1 MERPMSTGVQALAA
15 LVHDS
20 SDQRRHKRVDLRFK
34 VRLYPLPRVHQ
45 VTADGHHVAAEDA
58 LQGSGFTE
66 NLSQGGL
73 GLRWPREAAGVEA
86 FHAGEPVVA
95 EIQVPRAQVRL
106 RCLGRIAWILD
117 EDEQYVRAGVIFEA
131 VNADELAALQSVL
144 QES

>member
-1 MERPMSTGVQALAA
+1 MTPGVQALAA

-20 SDQRRHKRVDLRFK
+20 SDQRSHKRVDLRFK

-45 VTADGHHVAAEDA
+45 VTPDGRHLAAQDA
-58 LQGSGFTE
+58 LKDSGFTE

-73 GLRWPREAAGVEA
+73 GLRWPREAAGVSP

-95 EIQVPRAQVRL
+95 EISVPRAQVRL

-117 EDEQYVRAGVIFEA
+117 EDEHYIRAGVAFEA